1 MIKILEM
8 SNCDVLQVVKLEEK
22 ILGETLGEEF
32 LLKGIINNPSMFLVA
47 KQNDKVIGYISGYFI
62 DGIGEIYN
70 FLVDDIYQRQG
81 IGNMLFD
88 KLMEINKVTSLTLEV
103 RDSNQKGYNFYLKKG
118 FKEISVRKN
127 YYKNGDDAIVMIK
140 EKIW

>member
-8 SNCDVLQVVKLEEK
+8 SSCDVLQVVKLEEK

-47 KQNDKVIGYISGYFI
+47 KQNDKVIGYISGYFM

-103 RDSNQKGYNFYLKKG
+103 RKSNQKGYNFYLKKG

-140 EKIW
+140 EKI

>member
-1 MIKILEM
+1 M
-8 SNCDVLQVVKLEEK
+8 SSSDVLEVVKLEEK

-32 LLKGIINNPSMFLVA
+32 LLKGITNNPSMFLVA
-47 KQNDKVIGYISGYFI
+47 KQNKKVIGYISSYFM

-88 KLMEINKVTSLTLEV
+88 KLLEINKVTSLTLEV
-103 RDSNQKGYNFYLKKG
+103 RSNNQKGYNFYLKKG

-140 EKIW
+140 EVI